1 MNIDKLITTTCSKD
15 VWLRALD
22 NELGRLAQGFSP
34 NKIQGTNTLCFVHKN
49 HIPVNKK
56 MTHTNFVCDLQP
68 LKEEMYRV
76 RMTVGGDKL
85 DYPHETASPTAA
97 SLDTKLIINSTISD
111 HKCFGSIF
119 CSTDIK
125 DLSTDANRWPRI
137 YIRIHKRYF
146 LQQFIVQYKLKDLIN
161 KDGYIFCQINRGM
174 YGLKQAAI
182 LAYKQLVKRLQQ
194 QEYMF
199 PFQLQMDYGNVPI
212 DLPYLHFV

>member
-1 MNIDKLITTTCSKD
+1 M
-15 VWLRALD
+15 
-22 NELGRLAQGFSP
+22 
-34 NKIQGTNTLCFVHKN
+34 
-49 HIPVNKK
+49 
-56 MTHTNFVCDLQP
+56 
-68 LKEEMYRV
+68 
-76 RMTVGGDKL
+76 
-85 DYPHETASPTAA
+85 
-97 SLDTKLIINSTISD
+97 
-111 HKCFGSIF
+111 
-119 CSTDIK
+119 
-125 DLSTDANRWPRI
+125 STDANRWPRI